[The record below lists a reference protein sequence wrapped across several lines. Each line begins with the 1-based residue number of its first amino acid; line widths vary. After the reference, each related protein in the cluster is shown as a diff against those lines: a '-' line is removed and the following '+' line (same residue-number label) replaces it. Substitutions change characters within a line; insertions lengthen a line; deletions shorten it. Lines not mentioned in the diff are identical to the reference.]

1 MNRRR
6 SKRCSKRRNGFT
18 LLEVLLVLVI
28 LVILASMSTVFIR
41 GAGQRARRNAAEAQ
55 IGAFGNALNMYEID
69 YQSFPS
75 SGEGLNALRVPPQGG
90 APYLDKDP
98 PLDPWGSPYQYE
110 SNFDSFRVWSL
121 GPDKNPG
128 TEDDVG

>member
-6 SKRCSKRRNGFT
+6 SKRRNGFT

-41 GAGQRARRNAAEAQ
+41 GAGQRARRRAAEAQ
-55 IGAFGNALNMYEID
+55 IGAFDNALKMYEID
-69 YQSFPS
+69 FQNYPTS
-75 SGEGLNALRVPPQGG
+75 SEGLNALRVPPQGG

-110 SNFDSFRVWSL
+110 SNGDGFRVWSL

-128 TEDDVG
+128 TGDDVG